1 MQYEEKF
8 GADDRSALEER
19 IIAHFDG
26 SLDNASSKSLLD
38 EVMASPEKRALFRA
52 HETLNSVIAAARV
65 PMEAPLETR
74 REIADRIPGLIAF
87 LPGLL
92 GTAETMPILQMPI
105 LQQSANPF
113 LSFFARMS
121 LQTAVSIGSAIAVL
135 TTAGII
141 VKNNL
146 DNNAAQPAKIAAI
159 QNASPSMQ
167 QAPANNAASTYGMI
181 SSQHQNIAA
190 ANHENASSNL
200 IKHTSSNVR
209 TTIIPG
215 PSFAPTNDMSTS
227 DDAAS
232 QDRSSFDRSS
242 SDKTSASEENQPLV
256 SNAFDAPKSAPAKV
270 ADIPVMQPQ
279 ILMPTEDEVSQVITV
294 RPYASYGERRVQL
307 NSVGNAGTNVLFE
320 PNTILGIEFE
330 IGDRYAFRVQGGQSS
345 FAQVGYTQDL
355 GARIISTI
363 PGLKA
368 YQSATFA
375 QQANWTTVGMS
386 YSIPLTS
393 SIPIIFSADGGAVF
407 GSGFSGVGIM
417 GIFGAAADVPISS
430 TFTLRPLL
438 TYDIVS
444 SSTTPVSTPTG
455 RVILENSIS
464 QTSMLSSAFGFQI
477 NLMYRF

>member
-1 MQYEEKF
+1 MQYEEKS
-8 GADDRSALEER
+8 GAYDRSALEER

-26 SLDNASSKSLLD
+26 SLDSHASNSLLN

-52 HETLNSVIAAARV
+52 HETLASVIASARV

-92 GTAETMPILQMPI
+92 GTAETMPI

-146 DNNAAQPAKIAAI
+146 DNNAAQLPKIAAV
-159 QNASPSMQ
+159 QNASSSIG
-167 QAPANNAASTYGMI
+167 QATTNNATSNYGMI
-181 SSQHQNIAA
+181 SSQNQNTAA
-190 ANHENASSNL
+190 VNNENTSQNVA
-200 IKHTSSNVR
+200 KHTSSNVR
-209 TTIIPG
+209 SSEASA
-215 PSFAPTNDMSTS
+215 PSFTTTS
-227 DDAAS
+227 DV
-232 QDRSSFDRSS
+232 
-242 SDKTSASEENQPLV
+242 SASNNLSSHDKASSNEENQPLV

-279 ILMPTEDEVSQVITV
+279 ILMPTEDEVSQEITV

-307 NSVGNAGTNVLFE
+307 NPVGNTGTNVYV
-320 PNTILGIEFE
+320 PNTIIGIEFE

-345 FAQVGYTQDL
+345 FAQVGYTQDF
-355 GARIISTI
+355 GARIVSTI

-386 YSIPLTS
+386 YSIPVTS
-393 SIPIIFSADGGAVF
+393 SIPIILSADGGAVF
-407 GSGFSGVGIM
+407 GVGIM
-417 GIFGAAADVPISS
+417 GILGAAADFPLSS

-444 SSTTPVSTPTG
+444 SSTTPVSALTG

>member
-1 MQYEEKF
+1 MKMQYEEKF

-52 HETLNSVIAAARV
+52 HETLNSVIAATRV

-92 GTAETMPILQMPI
+92 GTAETMPILQ
-105 LQQSANPF
+105 QSANPF

-121 LQTAVSIGSAIAVL
+121 LQTAVSIGSAIAIL

-146 DNNAAQPAKIAAI
+146 DNNAAQPPKIAVI
-159 QNASPSMQ
+159 QNA
-167 QAPANNAASTYGMI
+167 APANSTSQSYGMI
-181 SSQHQNIAA
+181 PSQSQNTAA

-200 IKHTSSNVR
+200 VKHTSSNVR
-209 TTIIPG
+209 TNIIPG
-215 PSFAPTNDMSTS
+215 SSFASTNDMSAS

-232 QDRSSFDRSS
+232 QDRSTSDDRSS
-242 SDKTSASEENQPLV
+242 SDKASTSEESQPLV
-256 SNAFDAPKSAPAKV
+256 SNAFDAPKSVPAKV

-279 ILMPTEDEVSQVITV
+279 ILMPTEDEVSQEITV

-307 NSVGNAGTNVLFE
+307 NSVGNAGTNVLYK

-355 GARIISTI
+355 GARLVSTI

-386 YSIPLTS
+386 YSIPVTS

-407 GSGFSGVGIM
+407 GSRFSGVGIT
-417 GIFGAAADVPISS
+417 GIFGAAADFPISS